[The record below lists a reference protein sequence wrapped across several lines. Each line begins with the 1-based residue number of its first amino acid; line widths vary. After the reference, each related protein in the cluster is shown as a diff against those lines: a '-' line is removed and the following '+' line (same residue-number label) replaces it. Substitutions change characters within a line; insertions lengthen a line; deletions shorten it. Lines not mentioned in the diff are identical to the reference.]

1 MSRPNGFRERAFRI
15 SESYRTGRALMNWTA
30 DRTKLSHA
38 TGKSAG
44 FDHTRLRALIDEAT
58 SDSNDESDEH
68 AGLLGMI
75 RQEVACPFRARI
87 QGEDVECTRF
97 EWPKKGYGLNAVC
110 ETRKGKTRIVDI
122 SLLEWPD
129 SLPEGHK
136 WIEAYLAW
144 RELMD

>member
-1 MSRPNGFRERAFRI
+1 MSW
-15 SESYRTGRALMNWTA
+15 STQESQSGLAPKASFKY
-30 DRTKLSHA
+30 DRSK
-38 TGKSAG
+38 
-44 FDHTRLRALIDEAT
+44 LRALIDEAT
-58 SDSNDESDEH
+58 TDSNDESDEH

-75 RQEVACPFRARI
+75 REEVACPFRARI

-97 EWPKKGYGLNAVC
+97 EWPKKGYSLNAVC
-110 ETRKGKTRIVDI
+110 QTRKGKTRIVDI

-144 RELMD
+144 RELMN

>member
-1 MSRPNGFRERAFRI
+1 
-15 SESYRTGRALMNWTA
+15 MNWSMQESRSGLA
-30 DRTKLSHA
+30 RGASVRYDRFK
-38 TGKSAG
+38 
-44 FDHTRLRALIDEAT
+44 LRALIDEAT
-58 SDSNDESDEH
+58 TDSNDESDEH

-75 RQEVACPFRARI
+75 REEVACPFRARI
-87 QGEDVECTRF
+87 QGEDVECTCF

-110 ETRKGKTRIVDI
+110 KTRKGKTRIVDI

-144 RELMD
+144 RELMN

>member
-1 MSRPNGFRERAFRI
+1 
-15 SESYRTGRALMNWTA
+15 MNWSTQESRSGLA
-30 DRTKLSHA
+30 PKASVAYDRSK
-38 TGKSAG
+38 
-44 FDHTRLRALIDEAT
+44 LRALIDEAT
-58 SDSNDESDEH
+58 TDSIDESDEH

-75 RQEVACPFRARI
+75 REEVACPFRARI

-97 EWPKKGYGLNAVC
+97 EWPKKGYSLNAVC
-110 ETRKGKTRIVDI
+110 QTRKGKTRIVDI
-122 SLLEWPD
+122 SQLEWSD

>member
-1 MSRPNGFRERAFRI
+1 MSW
-15 SESYRTGRALMNWTA
+15 STKESRSGLAPKASVKY
-30 DRTKLSHA
+30 DRSK
-38 TGKSAG
+38 
-44 FDHTRLRALIDEAT
+44 LRALIDEAT
-58 SDSNDESDEH
+58 TDSNDESDEH

-75 RQEVACPFRARI
+75 REEVACPFQARI

-97 EWPKKGYGLNAVC
+97 EWPKKGYSLNAVC
-110 ETRKGKTRIVDI
+110 QTRKGKTRIVDI
-122 SLLEWPD
+122 SLLEWSD